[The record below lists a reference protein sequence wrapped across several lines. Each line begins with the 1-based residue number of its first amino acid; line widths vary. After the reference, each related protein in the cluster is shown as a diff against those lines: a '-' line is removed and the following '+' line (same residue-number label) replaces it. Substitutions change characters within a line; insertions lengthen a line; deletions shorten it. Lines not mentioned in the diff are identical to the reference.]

1 MTKEELIA
9 FGLNEAQAV
18 RVMEKFAED
27 TKELVPKEK
36 LEVAEQAKA
45 ALEKQVKE
53 HDKNIEAL
61 KKSVGDTDKL
71 NETISQLQEQGK
83 KAAAEY
89 AKNIKDMQVNFAV
102 ESALRQ
108 AKAKNLTAVKPFL
121 NLDEVDIEDGKVKG
135 LDKQIKKLIEGNDT
149 KFLFD
154 TPPKPN
160 AGKPNSGIQGNN
172 DKPNADNDAGNSTSI
187 NHGLSVGARMAQA
200 YNKLMNPAA
209 SGDK

>member
-9 FGLNEAQAV
+9 FGLNEAQAA
-18 RVMEKFAED
+18 RVMEKFTED

-53 HDKNIEAL
+53 HDKSIEEL

-71 NETISQLQEQGK
+71 NATIAQIQEQGK

-108 AKAKNLTAVKPFL
+108 AKAKNVKAVKPFL
-121 NLDEVDIEDGKVKG
+121 NLEDIDIEDGKVKG
-135 LDKQIKKLIEGNDT
+135 LDKQIKKLVEGDDT

-160 AGKPNSGIQGNN
+160 GGKPNSGIQGNN
-172 DKPNADNDAGNSTSI
+172 DKPNADNAGNSTSI

>member
-9 FGLNEAQAV
+9 FGLDEAQAV
-18 RVMEKFAED
+18 KVMEKFTED

-53 HDKNIEAL
+53 HDKHIDTL

-71 NETISQLQEQGK
+71 NETITQLQEQGK

-102 ESALRQ
+102 ESALKE
-108 AKAKNLTAVKPFL
+108 AKAKNVKAVKPFL
-121 NLDEVDIEDGKVKG
+121 NLDDIDIEDGKVKG
-135 LDKQIKKLIEGNDT
+135 LDKQIKKLIEGDDT

-160 AGKPNSGIQGNN
+160 DGKPDSGVHGDDGKPN
-172 DKPNADNDAGNSTSI
+172 NADDAGNSTSI
-187 NHGLSVGARMAQA
+187 NHGLSVGASMARA
-200 YNKLMNPAA
+200 Y
-209 SGDK
+209 DKQSVTAQY